1 MPDFGKLER
10 VAIRDA
16 WPSEPSHFTPWL
28 SVAENLTSL
37 GEEIGIE
44 LEFVGK
50 EYSVGTY
57 YLDILARR
65 AGTEEAVVIENQF
78 GSTDHS
84 HLGQVLTYAAGVGS
98 DGAGART
105 IIWIAEKFN
114 EPHRAALDWLNANT
128 EPGVRFFGVEL
139 QLWRI
144 GTSAFAPKFSVVSK
158 PNDWQKQLTQKTSTL
173 TTTEEN
179 YIAFWNGFFSFCDME
194 GTTLQYATGPRKTS
208 WLPTRIGVPGFGVN
222 LNAVKTLKRLECHLW
237 IDHARASEA
246 FAELL
251 SRKEEILLALGDQVQ
266 FDEMLGKHASKIY
279 QVIDADVT
287 KSDEWPTAY
296 KWLKERGEAFVAVL
310 APIVKQLKL
319 D

>member
-16 WPSEPSHFTPWL
+16 WPSEPSDFTPWL
-28 SVAENLTSL
+28 AEPDNLASL
-37 GEEIGIE
+37 GEEIGID

-50 EYSVGTY
+50 EYSIGAY

-114 EPHRAALDWLNANT
+114 EPHRAALDWLNVNT
-128 EPGVRFFGVEL
+128 EPGVRFFGVEV
-139 QLWRI
+139 QLWKI
-144 GTSAFAPKFSVVSK
+144 GNSAFAPRFNIVSK

-173 TTTEEN
+173 TETEEL
-179 YIAFWNGFFSFCDME
+179 YIAFWNGFFSLCDME
-194 GTTLQYATGPRKTS
+194 GTTLEYSTNPRKIS
-208 WLPTRIGVPGFGVN
+208 WLPTETGRSGFGIN
-222 LNAVKTLKRLECHLW
+222 LNAVKKSKKLECHLW
-237 IDHARASEA
+237 IEHPQAELA
-246 FAELL
+246 FSKLL
-251 SRKEEILLALGDQVQ
+251 SREQELVSALGNQIH
-266 FDEMLGKHASKIY
+266 FDEMPGRHACKIY
-279 QVIDADVT
+279 QAKEVDITNRDV
-287 KSDEWPTAY
+287 WPDSY
-296 KWLKERGEAFVAVL
+296 KWLKERGEAFAAVFNPL
-310 APIVKQLKL
+310 VKQLKL